1 MHYRSKIAT
10 ARRTMSWAGMACAL
24 VFGVSGCRH
33 KPVLPPLPPIA
44 EPLVLVTPPAQVPP
58 PMIEPPQVD
67 LPPVPVA
74 SGASPRRE
82 RRHRPTPPNTPATAQ
97 TNMGET
103 PAATISP
110 EDVAIGAL
118 SLGGEANPRAQ
129 QEAAELL
136 ASIERRLNSLSPAK
150 ERTDKAQ
157 ISRIRNFQRQ
167 AQGAL
172 NTGDVEGAKTLGT
185 KAKLLLDDLEK

>member
-1 MHYRSKIAT
+1 
-10 ARRTMSWAGMACAL
+10 
-24 VFGVSGCRH
+24 
-33 KPVLPPLPPIA
+33 
-44 EPLVLVTPPAQVPP
+44 
-58 PMIEPPQVD
+58 MIESPEID
-67 LPPVPVA
+67 LPAVPVA

-82 RRHRPTPPNTPATAQ
+82 RRHRPTQPNTPATAQ
-97 TNMGET
+97 SNTGET
-103 PAATISP
+103 PGATISP

-118 SLGGEANPRAQ
+118 SLGGDTNPHAQ

-136 ASIERRLNSLSPAK
+136 ASIDRRLNGLSAGK
-150 ERTDKAQ
+150 MRTDKAQ

-172 NTGDVEGAKTLGT
+172 NSGDVEGAKTLGT